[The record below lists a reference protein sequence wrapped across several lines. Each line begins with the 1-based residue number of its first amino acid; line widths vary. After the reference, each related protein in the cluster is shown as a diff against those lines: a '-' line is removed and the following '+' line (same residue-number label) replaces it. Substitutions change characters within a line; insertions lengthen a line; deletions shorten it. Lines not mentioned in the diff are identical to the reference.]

1 MRMLFLYSLKQK
13 NEQIK
18 ISTSTLTSKIDYI
31 LYTSYFWTFDLEI
44 MIYFLQQPVSRRKER
59 KQRNRVSLVFLAHYC
74 KGQGFSQYQGKIK
87 FMLLSLPYSLED
99 ELEFDIMVYELLK
112 IISTNKLEEKNS
124 WDRICTKGI
133 IKTLPHENSMK

>member
-1 MRMLFLYSLKQK
+1 
-13 NEQIK
+13 
-18 ISTSTLTSKIDYI
+18 
-31 LYTSYFWTFDLEI
+31 
-44 MIYFLQQPVSRRKER
+44 
-59 KQRNRVSLVFLAHYC
+59 
-74 KGQGFSQYQGKIK
+74 
-87 FMLLSLPYSLED
+87 MLLSLPYSLED